1 MRAADTPGVYV
12 SSGELVSCWGQA
24 GLGVCPGGARCPLIG
39 PLMAS
44 PLCAGSGQ
52 RIQVDLTPAEW
63 RARLDAAVR
72 EAGLSTEVSSTDLML
87 TAIDDY
93 MTSPLT
99 LPENGAT
106 GSPGQGDALPI

>member
-1 MRAADTPGVYV
+1 MLPAHRAADGVTR
-12 SSGELVSCWGQA
+12 C
-24 GLGVCPGGARCPLIG
+24 AR
-39 PLMAS
+39 
-44 PLCAGSGQ
+44 SGQ

-72 EAGLSTEVSSTDLML
+72 EARLGTEVSSTDLML

-99 LPENGAT
+99 LRKT
-106 GSPGQGDALPI
+106 GLPVLLVRAMHCPSGVQ